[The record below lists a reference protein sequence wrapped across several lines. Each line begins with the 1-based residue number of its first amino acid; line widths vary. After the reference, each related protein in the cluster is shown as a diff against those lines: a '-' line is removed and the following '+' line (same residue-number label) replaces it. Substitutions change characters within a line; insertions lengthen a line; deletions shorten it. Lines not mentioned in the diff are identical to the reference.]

1 MIIKKTASIYMLF
14 VGCMI
19 ILLWI
24 FLSSTNNVPEFES
37 EAINISFHITAEI
50 ITAVLLLIS
59 GIGMLQNKRWS
70 KNLSFISLGALLYTI
85 INSSGYYAQRSEMQ
99 FLLMFGILLVLT
111 LSIIILLIKKDAG

>member
-50 ITAVLLLIS
+50 ITAALLLIS

>member
-19 ILLWI
+19 ILLWT

-50 ITAVLLLIS
+50 ITAALLLIS

-70 KNLSFISLGALLYTI
+70 KNLSFISLGTLLYTI

>member
-1 MIIKKTASIYMLF
+1 MIIKKTAAIYMLF

-70 KNLSFISLGALLYTI
+70 KNLSFISLGTLLYTI